1 MIQVAAPF
9 PGRQPG
15 HAMRARIEMGVGNPL
30 AGDLLSDD
38 LSAGELAARDTAT
51 RIVGYDW
58 NRNSEAKPL
67 KSSTL

>member
-1 MIQVAAPF
+1 
-9 PGRQPG
+9 
-15 HAMRARIEMGVGNPL
+15 MGVGNPL